1 MIYKSEKLIRI
12 IAVGAV
18 LSSTLLPALMYLL
31 IGLSQMQ
38 QLVEDV
44 AKAQAQAQLAAQG
57 IAANPEIWRYVGE
70 RLTDQISQVHHEG
83 TVSTL
88 YTLDGNTLGQIGND
102 CPMLCITASAPL
114 KDFGLVVGELK
125 VKANVTPVVMKST
138 LIAFFGLIVGVL
150 LKGLLTRFVLR
161 PLERIKVAQY
171 ELAFYDPLTA
181 LPNRRLMMDRLSQAK
196 AASARNK
203 RYSSL
208 LFIDLDNFKLLND
221 SYGHNMGDALLQQVG
236 QRLKM
241 CVREG
246 DTVARMGGDE
256 FVIILEDLDIDAE
269 VAVAQTETVG
279 EKVLATLNQPYE
291 LTGRNFRST
300 PSIGVT
306 IFRDHEQSVDELLKQ
321 ADIAMYHAK
330 SSGRNTLRFFDSEM
344 QDKVTARALL
354 EDDLRRAIKEGQFV
368 LYFQPQNYFN
378 GQIIGA
384 EVLLRWLHPEHG
396 MIPPLEFIPL
406 AEETGLI
413 IPIGKWVLET
423 ACSCLE
429 TWKEKP
435 ETKHL
440 VIAVN
445 VSAKQFRQE
454 NYTDEVREILLRHA
468 INPNSLKLEITESL
482 VLEDVEDTI
491 LKMNE
496 LKAIGVRFSMD
507 DFGTGYSSLSSL
519 KRLPLD
525 QLKIDRS
532 FVSDISI
539 DPDDTIIVQTIIAM
553 ASSLGMEIVA
563 EGVETE
569 EQLVYLH
576 NQDCTLFQGY
586 LFSKPVPVG
595 EFESLLT
602 TSAG

>member
-1 MIYKSEKLIRI
+1 
-12 IAVGAV
+12 
-18 LSSTLLPALMYLL
+18 MYLL

-38 QLVEDV
+38 QLVEDQ
-44 AKAQAQAQLAAQG
+44 AKVQAQLAAQG
-57 IAANPEIWRYVGE
+57 IAANPEIWRYVNE
-70 RLTDQISQVHHEG
+70 RLTDQINQVHHEG
-83 TVSTL
+83 TNTTL
-88 YTLDGNTLGQIGND
+88 YTSDGKRLSQIGQD
-102 CPMLCITASAPL
+102 CSTLCVTASAPL
-114 KDFGLVVGELK
+114 KDFGQVVGELK
-125 VKANVTPVVMKST
+125 VKANVTLVVLKST
-138 LIAFFGLIVGVL
+138 LIAFFGLIIGLL

-161 PLERIKVAQY
+161 PLERIKVGQY

-181 LPNRRLMMDRLSQAK
+181 LPNRRLMMDRLNQAT

-221 SYGHNMGDALLQQVG
+221 SYGHNTGDALLQQVG

-269 VAVAQTETVG
+269 VAVAQTETAG

-291 LTGRNFRST
+291 LIGRNFRST

-306 IFRDHEQSVDELLKQ
+306 IFRDHAQSVDELLKQ
-321 ADIAMYHAK
+321 ADIAMYQAK

-354 EDDLRRAIKEGQFV
+354 EDDLRRAIKEEQFV
-368 LYFQPQNYFN
+368 LYFQPQNYYN

-384 EVLLRWLHPEHG
+384 EVLLRWCHPKHG

-413 IPIGKWVLET
+413 MPIGQWVLET
-423 ACSCLE
+423 ACSRLE

-454 NYTDEVREILLRHA
+454 NYTDEVRKILLRYA
-468 INPNSLKLEITESL
+468 VNPNRLKLEITESL

-532 FVSDISI
+532 FVRDISI

-569 EQLVYLH
+569 AQLNYLH
-576 NQDCTLFQGY
+576 NQDCPVFQGY
-586 LFSKPVPVG
+586 LFSKPLPVG

-602 TSAG
+602 TSAA

>member
-44 AKAQAQAQLAAQG
+44 AKAQAQLAAQG

-88 YTLDGNTLGQIGND
+88 YTLDGNTLGQIGDD

-269 VAVAQTETVG
+269 VAVAQTETAG

-321 ADIAMYHAK
+321 ADIAMYQAK

-378 GQIIGA
+378 GQIIEA